1 MQTSNKSWLNR
12 VIQIGLILAYGA
24 SPSLLFA
31 DQSTSTTSATSQNS
45 GALEEVI
52 VTARRKEENLQTVP
66 IAITAFSQA
75 QLNQNNIESV
85 QDLQYYVPSL
95 SETGQR
101 RDAMAI
107 SIRGQGSS
115 GYSSLPGVLIYLNEV
130 PTPVDDL
137 GQSFTGPGTLFD
149 LENVQVL
156 KGPQGTLFGR
166 NAIGGAVLLQSKR
179 PTNDVDGS
187 VEVGYGNYN
196 NREVLAIFNAPIS
209 TDTVLFRIALKT
221 QERDGF
227 TRSLGDPDH
236 PNGTDLD
243 NVNYIAGRA
252 TITFRPNDSFQ
263 NDLIYDGLSSATHG
277 TSVLLDNVD
286 PNGALAS
293 LYPSILGILAQQQA
307 LGIRTQVPLDTDIFS
322 NSKNV
327 FLTDI
332 LRQNFTDTITL
343 RNIIG
348 YRQIEY
354 SYGID
359 FDGTS
364 LPILDFGN
372 VAGQKIQQ
380 FTEEAQL
387 QGKSFGGTLDWVAGA
402 FYLSNPPQDYSGND
416 PATQLGGTSY
426 ILSRIGDDSKALYL
440 QGTQDLGS
448 LVTGLKVTAGFRYTW
463 DQRYL
468 QSLTLPA
475 DGICPGPAGPF
486 NSECTLTNS
495 GKWSAPTWT
504 FSLDYQVTPQTL
516 LYATTRRGY
525 RSGGFNQ
532 GVTDPSLANFAPE
545 TVTDVELGVKSDFS
559 LFGLPTRINAD
570 GYHQSY
576 DNIQVNQFVFAPG
589 DTELLHITQNA
600 ATARLWGAEF
610 EQWTNIGE
618 HLQLGLNFDY
628 VNLRYTSFAQGVT
641 PGPLIGQETANRPP
655 YKYGV
660 NARYNFAPSD
670 SLGSMSVW
678 GNWTWQDKNGDASD
692 VGGEIP
698 SFGLLTLGGSWNAIA
713 RQPIDAS
720 FYVTNALN
728 KTYIVQ
734 AQSLYSFGLGAA
746 LASYGEPR
754 MYGVRFRYHFGR
766 TE

>member
-1 MQTSNKSWLNR
+1 MEKSKKSWLHGI
-12 VIQIGLILAYGA
+12 IQIGLVLAYAA
-24 SPSLLFA
+24 SPGLVLA
-31 DQSTSTTSATSQNS
+31 DQTSTTTAAPQNS
-45 GALEEVI
+45 GALDEVI
-52 VTARRKEENLQTVP
+52 VTARRKEENLQSVP
-66 IAITAFSQA
+66 IAITALSQA

-101 RDAMAI
+101 RDAMAL

-187 VEVGYGNYN
+187 IEVGYGNYN
-196 NREVLAIFNAPIS
+196 DREVLAIFNAPIS
-209 TDTVLFRIALKT
+209 TDTLLFRVALKT
-221 QERDGF
+221 QQRDGF
-227 TRSLGDPDH
+227 TTSLGDPDH
-236 PNGTDLD
+236 PGGTDLD

-252 TITFRPNDSFQ
+252 TVTFRPSDSFQ

-277 TSVLLDNVD
+277 TSALLDNVD
-286 PNGALAS
+286 PTGTLAN

-322 NSKNV
+322 NTKNL
-327 FLTDI
+327 FLTDV
-332 LRQNFTDTITL
+332 LRQNLTDAITL
-343 RNIIG
+343 RNIVG

-380 FTEEAQL
+380 LTEEAQI
-387 QGKSFGGTLDWVAGA
+387 QGKSLGGTLDWVAGA
-402 FYLSNPPQDYSGND
+402 FYLSSPPQDYSGND

-440 QGTQDLGS
+440 QGTQDLAS
-448 LVTGLKVTAGFRYTW
+448 VVTGLKLTGGFRYTW

-475 DGICPGPAGPF
+475 DGTCPGPAAAF

-504 FSLDYQVTPQTL
+504 FSLDDQVTPQTL

-532 GVTDPSLANFAPE
+532 GVTDPGLASFAPE
-545 TVTDVELGVKSDFS
+545 TVTDVELGVKADFS
-559 LFGLPTRINAD
+559 LFGLPTRINSD
-570 GYHQSY
+570 VYHQSY

-610 EQWTNIGE
+610 EQWTNVGE

-628 VNLRYTSFAQGVT
+628 VNLRYTSFAAGVT

-660 NARYNFAPSD
+660 NARYNFTDSD
-670 SLGSMSVW
+670 SVGAMSVW
-678 GNWTWQDKNGDASD
+678 GNWSWQDKNGDTAD

-698 SFGLLTLGGSWNAIA
+698 SFGLLTLGGAWNRIVG
-713 RQPIDAS
+713 RPIDAS
-720 FYVTNALN
+720 FFVTNALN

-746 LASYGEPR
+746 VATYGEPR
-754 MYGVRFRYHFGR
+754 MYGVRVRYHFGR